1 MTFQFA
7 DTVYELLTGQCSPK
21 PNDPVVENMFAEGR
35 TCEELYN
42 NVYEAN
48 LRLCQRLGVQEDA
61 DVELIINSLLR
72 ISKLLGIK
80 MFQYGVKY
88 HTDPFYEK

>member
-1 MTFQFA
+1 MDTKIA
-7 DTVYELLTGQCSPK
+7 DTIYDLLIGEAEPTG
-21 PNDPVVENMFAEGR
+21 DFYAVENMFAEGC

-48 LRLCQRLGVQEDA
+48 LRLCDRLGLQEDA

-72 ISKLLGIK
+72 ISKLIGIK
-80 MFQYGVKY
+80 MFQYGIKY
-88 HTDPFYEK
+88 QSGNL